1 MDELPCQE
9 IDPELFF
16 STVLHDRVVAVN
28 ACRRCPKQEMC
39 LQTGMQTRSSGIW
52 GGQVLVDGRLKVRES
67 RAVAA

>member
-1 MDELPCQE
+1 MAELPCQE

-16 STVLHDRVVAVN
+16 STVLHDRVVAVS
-28 ACRRCPKQEMC
+28 ACRSCPKQEMC

-52 GGQVLVDGRLKVRES
+52 GGQVLVDGHLKVRES